1 MGTPHRWHPGTD
13 RLRGRWTL
21 STPLLPDEIASSW
34 LVRLAFVQGV
44 DVLSLTGDLWP
55 GWRCWTQ
62 DLDRGASEEHRR
74 TLESASGLPADAF
87 RAATIGSVIGCVAD
101 LDGRPRGRWPWT
113 TTVGSRN
120 TRRHGGLQFC
130 PACLAEDA
138 VPYYRLHWGLAWH
151 AVCEDHAAVL
161 LDRCPACQAP
171 LEPHRLEVRDGSP
184 VLCATCKRDLRAARG
199 DLVATAD
206 PAVIA
211 FQRAADAVMRE
222 GSAHVL
228 GQSVTARQ
236 WFALAAFFA
245 TFLRRSDYHGG
256 GPVRRVLEALDVSP
270 PELDRMSRSV
280 ELESL
285 RSGDRH
291 ALFARLGPMLS
302 FDRDTLASALAAAA
316 ITRQALCPKG
326 TVLPDALEDVVRTLP
341 ERVVLQ
347 RKRTV
352 PRANGGPRSRRAVET
367 MMAALERRLARRAR

>member
-13 RLRGRWTL
+13 RLRGRWPL

-34 LVRLAFVQGV
+34 LVRLAFVQGL

-62 DLDRGASEEHRR
+62 DLDRGASEAHRR
-74 TLESASGLPADAF
+74 TLETASGLPTDAF
-87 RAATIGSVIGCVAD
+87 RSATIGSVIERVAD
-101 LDGRPRGRWPWT
+101 LDGRARGRWPWT

-138 VPYYRLHWGLAWH
+138 VPYYRLHWRLAWH
-151 AVCEDHAAVL
+151 AVCEEHASVL
-161 LDRCPACQAP
+161 LDRCPACRAP
-171 LEPHRLEVRDGSP
+171 LEPHRLEVRDGSH
-184 VLCATCKRDLRAARG
+184 VLCATCKRDLRAASG
-199 DLVATAD
+199 DLAATAD
-206 PAVIA
+206 PAAIA
-211 FQRAADAVMRE
+211 FQRAADAVVRE
-222 GSAHVL
+222 GGAPVL

-256 GPVRRVLEALDVSP
+256 GPVRRVLEELEISP
-270 PELDRMSRSV
+270 PELDRASRSV

-291 ALFARLGPMLS
+291 VLFARLGLLFS
-302 FDRDTLASALAAAA
+302 LDHDAFASALATAA

-326 TVLPDALEDVVRTLP
+326 TVLPDALEDVARTLP
-341 ERVVLQ
+341 GRTRQ
-347 RKRTV
+347 RKRPTAPV
-352 PRANGGPRSRRAVET
+352 NRGPRSRRAVEM
-367 MMAALERRLARRAR
+367 MMATLERRLARRAR